1 MNQTNAS
8 MIDRARQQ
16 RPFFEPIGQPS
27 RWQVLM
33 DKIRV
38 LAPTRGFAKPLR
50 AVGAIARSIAGMIV
64 GAVTLGS
71 LVACVE
77 AVVFDA
83 VGPGMSVG
91 HEIAN
96 LDRDETDRS
105 QVSLRRLD
113 RCGLTERR
121 GKAPPPWPRAGDAQK
136 PKHTTAGPHRLR
148 NKPSRFAALIAAS
161 GVRQVT
167 ENMEHTL

>member
-96 LDRDETDRS
+96 LDRDET
-105 QVSLRRLD
+105 
-113 RCGLTERR
+113 GPIAGELTETRSMWVDRTARKGPSALAQSRR
-121 GKAPPPWPRAGDAQK
+121 RAKAQTHHGW
-136 PKHTTAGPHRLR
+136 T
-148 NKPSRFAALIAAS
+148 PSI
-161 GVRQVT
+161 
-167 ENMEHTL
+167 EE